1 MLDEVSS
8 LEVCLDGCQG
18 ELTPVP
24 PLGDG
29 LEASG
34 ALQEGA
40 SSPGNYHH
48 PFCHPYCDSV
58 ASLSPCCDA

>member
-1 MLDEVSS
+1 MSS

-40 SSPGNYHH
+40 VCGILLLQVTTIILFVSHI
-48 PFCHPYCDSV
+48 V
-58 ASLSPCCDA
+58 IL